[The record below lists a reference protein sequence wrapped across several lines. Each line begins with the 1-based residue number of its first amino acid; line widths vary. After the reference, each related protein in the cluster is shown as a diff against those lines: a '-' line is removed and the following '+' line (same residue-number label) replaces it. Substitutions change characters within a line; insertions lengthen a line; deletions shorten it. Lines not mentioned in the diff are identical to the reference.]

1 MTRPGLAGAALIA
14 AAVAISSYAGAELI
28 RSIFALAIVYCVGY
42 VTGSLLVHPTH
53 SRASLSV
60 GVVRLIAGCLLTAIA
75 FLLSLRLSLPWF
87 SGPIGLLALA
97 VIYHRREAFVP
108 PDVRVTLS
116 WDGLVAGLVSVV
128 LLAPPVLAALRMAP
142 GEFPP
147 VFFNVDVPYF
157 LEQVHALVGAD
168 RFPPDSLG
176 VVDGRRA
183 YHFGVPALAALIAR
197 GSGAEPHHVLFVILV
212 PTFAAGILA
221 AAVVLARA
229 IGPTVP
235 SSVAVPLLLV
245 PSPGLWYEFS
255 QALVRTLW
263 RVWSEQSLE
272 ALDSLSTSWEMWGV
286 TPNVQNFAAQFILLA
301 GLGAVA
307 NAPAMGWRLPSFFL
321 GSAIIFKAPVGIAL
335 VAGFSF
341 AQACR
346 AAMAR
351 SLRPLIPIASVA
363 AVFGVV
369 YATFWIVSPVRAEL
383 RAVVSPLFQL
393 GHASAHGGV
402 SWFVFDVAWLLLPAL
417 VVVLAGRKDP
427 EKRSLPLLA
436 FAAGPFI
443 VVNLLRLDDL
453 RRDFGINSMT
463 EDDWRQVIL
472 PVPFLIHAFVLSVVG
487 RRWVHLG
494 AGFRSAVV
502 FVVLIAVIAPGAVAA
517 RYAGVLLKQPDR
529 GHEFADNRALGAALA
544 VIPTKDSL
552 VVTNDLRYPADE
564 FRRQDLQLQIPS
576 LFGHQAFAV
585 NYMYE
590 AYSFSEDR
598 RKLQGLLEAAYWT
611 PAIDEAARTHG
622 WTHLVIRND
631 SPHPQPIPLD
641 RVFDSPLYSVF
652 RFTTTQSSP
661 AAVGSRHD
669 RAGSL
674 DEDAIMP
681 DRQLLRDETSHAR
694 AAHPPRR
701 AQGAGAGSRIDRP
714 RANPRPGG

>member
-255 QALVRTLW
+255 QALVPDTVA
-263 RVWSEQSLE
+263 RV
-272 ALDSLSTSWEMWGV
+272 
-286 TPNVQNFAAQFILLA
+286 
-301 GLGAVA
+301 
-307 NAPAMGWRLPSFFL
+307 
-321 GSAIIFKAPVGIAL
+321 
-335 VAGFSF
+335 
-341 AQACR
+341 
-346 AAMAR
+346 
-351 SLRPLIPIASVA
+351 
-363 AVFGVV
+363 
-369 YATFWIVSPVRAEL
+369 VRA
-383 RAVVSPLFQL
+383 
-393 GHASAHGGV
+393 
-402 SWFVFDVAWLLLPAL
+402 
-417 VVVLAGRKDP
+417 
-427 EKRSLPLLA
+427 
-436 FAAGPFI
+436 
-443 VVNLLRLDDL
+443 
-453 RRDFGINSMT
+453 
-463 EDDWRQVIL
+463 
-472 PVPFLIHAFVLSVVG
+472 VP
-487 RRWVHLG
+487 
-494 AGFRSAVV
+494 RSA
-502 FVVLIAVIAPGAVAA
+502 
-517 RYAGVLLKQPDR
+517 
-529 GHEFADNRALGAALA
+529 
-544 VIPTKDSL
+544 
-552 VVTNDLRYPADE
+552 
-564 FRRQDLQLQIPS
+564 
-576 LFGHQAFAV
+576 
-585 NYMYE
+585 
-590 AYSFSEDR
+590 
-598 RKLQGLLEAAYWT
+598 
-611 PAIDEAARTHG
+611 
-622 WTHLVIRND
+622 
-631 SPHPQPIPLD
+631 
-641 RVFDSPLYSVF
+641 
-652 RFTTTQSSP
+652 
-661 AAVGSRHD
+661 
-669 RAGSL
+669 
-674 DEDAIMP
+674 
-681 DRQLLRDETSHAR
+681 
-694 AAHPPRR
+694 
-701 AQGAGAGSRIDRP
+701 
-714 RANPRPGG
+714 